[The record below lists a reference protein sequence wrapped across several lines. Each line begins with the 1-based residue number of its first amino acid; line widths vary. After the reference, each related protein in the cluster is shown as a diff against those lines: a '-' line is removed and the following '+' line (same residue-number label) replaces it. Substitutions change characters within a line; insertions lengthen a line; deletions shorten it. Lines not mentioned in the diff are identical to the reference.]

1 MHCARIAGE
10 LGERCS
16 RCVSCYRCR
25 HKHACGVAV
34 TTAGICLRGREFE
47 SPWGHVY
54 FLILARRGEGE

>member
-34 TTAGICLRGREFE
+34 ITAGICLRGREFE